1 MSRFTSKCAEKLK
14 NFVNL
19 WELKASIMS
28 EEDKKSRRENVELQ
42 LIDDARKGDTK
53 AFDRLMEMYQE
64 KVFRLAYRML
74 DNRDDALDVVQDTFY
89 RAYRS
94 LKKFRGDSS
103 FLLYLEKIATN
114 LCISRYR
121 RRKVFME
128 IESLV
133 GIGNFT
139 NRDDDIDADANRK
152 MLAEA
157 MNSLSPRERAA
168 FVLRME
174 QNFST
179 AETAG
184 IMKISQGTVKT
195 LLHRA
200 LQKMRRALKDKI

>member
-1 MSRFTSKCAEKLK
+1 
-14 NFVNL
+14 
-19 WELKASIMS
+19 
-28 EEDKKSRRENVELQ
+28 
-42 LIDDARKGDTK
+42 
-53 AFDRLMEMYQE
+53 
-64 KVFRLAYRML
+64 
-74 DNRDDALDVVQDTFY
+74 
-89 RAYRS
+89 
-94 LKKFRGDSS
+94 
-103 FLLYLEKIATN
+103 
-114 LCISRYR
+114 
-121 RRKVFME
+121 ME

-139 NRDDDIDADANRK
+139 NSDDDIDADANRK